1 MCNFNE
7 CVITGIIVL
16 ECILRE
22 FIECLLLYLLLMVFD
37 FDLLG
42 IF

>member
-1 MCNFNE
+1 MCIFNE
-7 CVITGIIVL
+7 CVIMGIIVL
-16 ECILRE
+16 GCILRE